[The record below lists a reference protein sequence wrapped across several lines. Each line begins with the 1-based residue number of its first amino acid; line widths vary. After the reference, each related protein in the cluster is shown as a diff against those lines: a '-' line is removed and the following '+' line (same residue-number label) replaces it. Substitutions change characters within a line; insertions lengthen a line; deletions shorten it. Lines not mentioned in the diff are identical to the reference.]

1 MPRLL
6 ICDDEPDSVA
16 LLLSYFDAQSIDIQV
31 TLDGQDALLKAN
43 ADQPDL
49 ILLDVTMPRLD
60 GFDVCTRLKKSPIT
74 AAIPVIFLSG
84 RNGIEDKL
92 KGFAVGAVDYITKPF
107 SEAEVLA
114 RVGVHLHARQLA
126 RQVMTIANFRAI
138 DFDYSEDPQEK
149 KFKRALALIEESL
162 TNPPSLT
169 ELARSVG
176 TNERKLTEIFR
187 HRTGLTVFEYINQ
200 RRLECSRQLLDSSSL
215 QVRQIADQLGYRNP
229 GDFTRAFRR
238 HFSITPREYRR
249 SLGSDIVAD
258 GEVYHFDEE
267 LDARPVLTRE
277 LSETGSM
284 EV

>member
-16 LLLSYFDAQSIDIQV
+16 LLLSYLDAQSIDIQV

-43 ADQPDL
+43 GSQPDL

-60 GFDVCTRLKKSPIT
+60 GFEVCTRLKANPIT

-114 RVGVHLHARQLA
+114 RIGVHLHARQQA
-126 RQVMTIANFRAI
+126 RQIMAIANFRAI
-138 DFDYSEDPQEK
+138 NFDLSEDPQEK
-149 KFKRALALIEESL
+149 KFKRTLAIIEERL
-162 TNPPSLT
+162 TIPPGLT
-169 ELARSVG
+169 ELARCVG

-187 HRTGLTVFEYINQ
+187 YRTGLTVFDYINQ

-238 HFSITPREYRR
+238 HYSVTPREYRR
-249 SLGSDIVAD
+249 SLSAETDAE
-258 GEVYHFDEE
+258 GEENGRKD
-267 LDARPVLTRE
+267 
-277 LSETGSM
+277 
-284 EV
+284 